1 MKIYSKL
8 DTVPRRAASGGVT
21 PGCIVL
27 EGGSFR
33 GLYTGGVL
41 DSLMEHEINLACT
54 IGVSAGA
61 LNGFNYAAGQIGRSS
76 RFNLSHRH
84 DKNYVG
90 LPALVRNRG
99 IFGFDVLFDDT
110 RNGDPLDHE
119 RFNDPRRRFIA
130 VATDCNTGEPA
141 YFERGACSDIFK
153 AIQASASMPLFSAM
167 ILIDGQQYL
176 DGGCSVSIPLAWAL
190 EDGYEKIV
198 VVRTRDRAFRKM
210 PPSEFAQRMRK
221 VFYHKYPD
229 FLKTWESGTDRYNA
243 LCDRI
248 DKLESQGRIFVIA
261 PSTPVTVTRLEKDME
276 KLGALYWQ
284 GWQDTENQI
293 EALRTYLA

>member
-1 MKIYSKL
+1 MKIYSRL
-8 DTVPRRAASGGVT
+8 DTVPRRTASGSIT

-41 DSLMEHEINLACT
+41 DCLMEHEINLACT

-90 LPALVRNRG
+90 LPALIRNHG
-99 IFGFDVLFDDT
+99 VFGFDILFDDT

-119 RFNDPRRRFIA
+119 RFNEPHRRFIA
-130 VATDCNTGEPA
+130 VATDCNTGKPA
-141 YFERGACSDIFK
+141 YFERGVCSDIFK

-167 ILIDGQQYL
+167 VLIDGQKYL
-176 DGGCSVSIPLAWAL
+176 DGGCSVSIPLDWAL
-190 EDGYEKIV
+190 EAGYEKIV
-198 VVRTRDRAFRKM
+198 VVRTRDKSFRKTV
-210 PPSEFAQRMRK
+210 SSKTSRRLK
-221 VFYHKYPD
+221 KLFYHNYPD
-229 FLKTWESGTDRYNA
+229 FLQTMNEGYLRYNA

-248 DKLESQGRIFVIA
+248 DKLEAQNRIFVIA
-261 PSTPVTVTRLEKDME
+261 PSSPVTVTRLEKDME

-284 GWQDTENQI
+284 GWQDTENQM
-293 EALRTYLA
+293 EALRAYLA